1 MSVVHTTKRNQ
12 AGSGL
17 GVTVG
22 IRRVTGIIMLAM
34 LMVLGTGCAS
44 GERTIQIKHN
54 PESDVTQYS
63 TDWMKVYDEAV
74 TNKARRS
81 LDLVVRGWCEGGANC
96 RPQLIVMILRVPGGS
111 TLSVS
116 RQFLRFRT
124 EGYAKTWDASGAR
137 DQMRSL
143 TGRAMTVR
151 MTLDDLEHIGGE
163 HPVEGAFG
171 GFDFRL
177 SQGDR
182 AEIRAF
188 VEAAR
193 DAVPMSK
200 PSSAPDTSTPP
211 SASR

>member
-1 MSVVHTTKRNQ
+1 MSTLHAAKRRPG
-12 AGSGL
+12 GSGIATGILRVL
-17 GVTVG
+17 GVLL
-22 IRRVTGIIMLAM
+22 LAT
-34 LMVLGTGCAS
+34 LVQIGTGCAS
-44 GERTIQIKHN
+44 GERTIQVKHN

-63 TDWMKVYDEAV
+63 TDWIKVYDDAV

-81 LDLVVRGWCEGGANC
+81 LDLIVRGWCEGGANC
-96 RPQLIVMILRVPGGS
+96 RPQLIVMILRVPGGQ

-116 RQFLRFRT
+116 RQFLRFQT
-124 EGYAKTWDASGAR
+124 KGYSKTWEADGAR

-151 MTLDDLEHIGGE
+151 MTLDDLEHLGGE

-177 SQGDR
+177 NQGDR
-182 AEIRAF
+182 AEIQAF

-193 DAVPMSK
+193 SGVPGSN
-200 PSSAPDTSTPP
+200 SSSTTGTSTRQP
-211 SASR
+211 ASQ

>member
-1 MSVVHTTKRNQ
+1 MAIWLRRF
-12 AGSGL
+12 L
-17 GVTVG
+17 GVVL
-22 IRRVTGIIMLAM
+22 LA
-34 LMVLGTGCAS
+34 VLVQAGTGCAS
-44 GERTIQIKHN
+44 GERTIRIKHN

-63 TDWMKVYDEAV
+63 TDWIKVYDEAV

-96 RPQLIVMILRVPGGS
+96 RPQLIVMILRVPGGQ

-151 MTLDDLEHIGGE
+151 MTLDDLEHLGGR

-177 SQGDR
+177 GKGDR

-188 VEAAR
+188 VKAAR
-193 DAVPMSK
+193 NAVPVSS
-200 PSSAPDTSTPP
+200 PSPAPDSSSTSSGQRP
-211 SASR
+211 ASR